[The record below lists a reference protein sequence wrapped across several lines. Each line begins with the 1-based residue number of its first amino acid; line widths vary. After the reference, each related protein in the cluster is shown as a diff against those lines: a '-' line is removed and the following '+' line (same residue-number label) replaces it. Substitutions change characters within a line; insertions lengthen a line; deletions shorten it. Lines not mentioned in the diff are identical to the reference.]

1 MACPDGSDG
10 GSRAGCP
17 YPVSVQLQQLAYFV
31 AVAEVRHFTQA
42 AELLRVAQP
51 SLSKQIRALESELGA
66 SLFSRA
72 RGNITLTPA
81 GEALLPLAKRILADV
96 DTARLEVQEL
106 AGLRRG
112 RVRLGATPS
121 LCAGL
126 LGDVLR
132 RFHDAYPGIELLVE
146 EGGSR
151 DLVRD
156 LTRGSLDLALVIL
169 PLHGDPPLS
178 TNPILREDLVVAS
191 PAAEPDG
198 RSGSEP
204 GVGGRLAD
212 RGCQLPR
219 RPYLH
224 ISDLR
229 DRPLVMFRSGYDLR
243 EATIGACRAAGF
255 EPRFAVEG
263 GEMDAVL
270 RFVEAG
276 LGIAIVPSMVLAGR
290 PGLRGTPLI
299 ITDEDDPSRGGRR
312 SHPGHGLRRTIALA
326 HRKDV
331 DLTHAARA
339 FQEAL
344 ENFLVEAGLA
354 ANLPPGVETLLTP

>member
-1 MACPDGSDG
+1 
-10 GSRAGCP
+10 
-17 YPVSVQLQQLAYFV
+17 VQLQQLSYFI

-42 AELLRVAQP
+42 AEALGVAQP
-51 SLSKQIRALESELGA
+51 SLSKQIRALETELGA

-81 GEALLPLAKRILADV
+81 GESLLPLAKRILADV

-126 LGDVLR
+126 LAEVLH
-132 RFHDAYPGIELLVE
+132 RFHSAYPGIQLLVE

-156 LTRGSLDLALVIL
+156 VTRGSLDLALVIL
-169 PLHGDPPLS
+169 PLADDTPLVTS
-178 TNPILREDLVVAS
+178 PILRENLVVVS
-191 PAAEPDG
+191 PVNEALHSEGSAAP
-198 RSGSEP
+198 SP
-204 GVGGRLAD
+204 L
-212 RGCQLPR
+212 LPR
-219 RPYLH
+219 KPYLR
-224 ISDLR
+224 ITDLR
-229 DRPLVMFRSGYDLR
+229 NRPLVMFRQGYDLR
-243 EATIGACRAAGF
+243 EATISACRQAGF

-270 RFVEAG
+270 RFVEVG
-276 LGIAIVPSMVLAGR
+276 LGIAVVPSMVLAGR

-299 ITDEDDPSRGGRR
+299 LDEPPGTPVPGDGPVAAPLHRTGPPVAGTRRRGA
-312 SHPGHGLRRTIALA
+312 PGLLRTVALA

-331 DLTHAARA
+331 APTHAARA
-339 FQEAL
+339 FRATLETFLAEAA
-344 ENFLVEAGLA
+344 EAGV
-354 ANLPPGVETLLTP
+354 LPPGVESLIAPEGGFTA